1 MKKKKGKKNIVESEI
16 PCNGNPEL
24 LFESSVTRNMVGV
37 NTDETPRKRKA
48 KNQPEE
54 EYGGILSSSFSS
66 KDF

>member
-1 MKKKKGKKNIVESEI
+1 MKKKNSKKKNVRSELPSI
-16 PCNGNPEL
+16 DNPEL
-24 LFESSVTRNMVGV
+24 LFESSVTRSLVGV
-37 NTDETPRKRKA
+37 ITDETPRKRKG